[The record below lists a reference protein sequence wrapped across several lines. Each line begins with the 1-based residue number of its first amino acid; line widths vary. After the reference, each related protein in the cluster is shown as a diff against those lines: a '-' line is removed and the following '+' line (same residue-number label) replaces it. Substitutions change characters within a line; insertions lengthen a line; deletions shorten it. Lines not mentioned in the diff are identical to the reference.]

1 MLPRLPLLSRLARG
15 RCRPRRPISAI
26 RQHSGGADAPARP
39 LRPSDFALDRI
50 DASSFPPWLLG
61 EMRSNQ
67 AGETGAVAIYQ
78 GSGWALGVRERWLGD
93 SDNRAPSRAVGD
105 GDGDSVSVD
114 ISENPGAPGGP
125 AAPSA
130 AAYEAA
136 LASFVREHVE
146 SERAH
151 LVLLDVILCD
161 ASMRSRLLPVWRLAG
176 FALGAVSTLLSPRR
190 MYVTTDAVE
199 TFVEGHYQ
207 YQIGRLEGTSRV
219 EGRAESERALSHDAA
234 VESHDYHDDRGRE
247 ELLRVLRHCC
257 EDEVHHKE
265 EAQAAYGTLRPTDVP
280 WQWLVGRGSA
290 VAASAA
296 KLL

>member
-1 MLPRLPLLSRLARG
+1 
-15 RCRPRRPISAI
+15 
-26 RQHSGGADAPARP
+26 
-39 LRPSDFALDRI
+39 
-50 DASSFPPWLLG
+50 
-61 EMRSNQ
+61 MRSNQ
-67 AGETGAVAIYQ
+67 AGETGAVAIYH
-78 GSGWALGVRERWLGD
+78 GSGWALGVRERWLGM
-93 SDNRAPSRAVGD
+93 
-105 GDGDSVSVD
+105 
-114 ISENPGAPGGP
+114 GGG
-125 AAPSA
+125 
-130 AAYEAA
+130 YEAA

-207 YQIGRLEGTSRV
+207 YQIGRLEGAKEGTSRV
-219 EGRAESERALSHDAA
+219 EGRAETEALPHDTA

-265 EAQAAYGTLRPTDVP
+265 EAQAAYGTLRFTDVP

-290 VAASAA
+290 AAASAA